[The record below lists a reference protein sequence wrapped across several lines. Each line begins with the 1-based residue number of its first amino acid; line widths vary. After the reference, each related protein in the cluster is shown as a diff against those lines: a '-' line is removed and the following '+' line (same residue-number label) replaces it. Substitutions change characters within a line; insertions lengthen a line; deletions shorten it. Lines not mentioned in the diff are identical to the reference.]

1 MIRTKTHRS
10 MELNREESPETN
22 LQLFGQFT
30 TKEAKKTQWEKRTA
44 SLINSVEKL
53 DTLMQKRETRPL
65 SDTIQAMNS
74 KWIKDPKP

>member
-1 MIRTKTHRS
+1 

-22 LQLFGQFT
+22 LQLFGQFM

-53 DTLMQKRETRPL
+53 DTLVQKRETRPL